1 MAKQKIKKNE
11 FKVIPAENQIVWK
24 TFNSKIINSQ
34 GEIIFE
40 LNNIEAPET
49 WSQTAVD
56 IAASKYFYKGVETS
70 VRQLVTRIGQGLQKA
85 IEHSQIFKSKNEIQ
99 NYINEIKLG
108 LYRQEFAFNSPVW
121 FNCGLFE
128 TYKAHSESRQHYA
141 LNFKRKKIEPVTHVY
156 KRPQLSACFIQSVD
170 DSMESIFDLL
180 KTEAVLFK
188 YGSGTGTNF
197 TNLRSRF
204 EKLKSGGTSSGL
216 ISFLEIFD
224 KSAGSI
230 KSGGVTR
237 RAAKMVCLDVDH
249 PEIIEFIEWKKKEE
263 KKAQALS
270 QAGYDGSL
278 DGEVYRTISGQNSNN
293 SVRLTDQFMRQVL
306 KDGEWSLR
314 YPSNRKVHK
323 KMKAREIWNS
333 LCESAWT
340 CADPGVQFHDTI
352 NKFNMCKV
360 SGEIRASNPCSEF
373 MFLDNTACNLASLNL
388 IKFYREGLFQVSQF
402 THHIDLIFKSQ
413 DAIVDFASYPTRQVA
428 ENSFRFR
435 PIGLGFANLGSLL
448 ILMGIPYDS
457 QQGRA
462 WAAMISATMT
472 AQSYLT
478 SSELA
483 RLKKPFAE
491 YKKNKK
497 SVLEVFAQQMK
508 AVQEIDWSQLPS
520 EYKKNTSFLWMKASE
535 NIKKYGLRNSQV
547 TVIAPTG
554 TIGLVM
560 DCGTTGIEPDY
571 SLVKN
576 KKLSG
581 GGQLR
586 IVNESLEKV
595 LKNLQYSEIEKNQIL
610 HHIINTGSVK
620 NCSVLK
626 SEHLSIF
633 QTAQGDHQISVDG
646 HLLMMSAVQPFI
658 SGAIS
663 KTVNLPAEA
672 QVSDIAD
679 VYMKAWK
686 LNLKSVSLYRDQ
698 SKFVQPLSDIGQ
710 KCIICGHRTT
720 LESGCYKCHNC
731 GYVSA
736 CVG

>member
-1 MAKQKIKKNE
+1 MKAKSKPIETLIPWKK
-11 FKVIPAENQIVWK
+11 FD
-24 TFNSKIINSQ
+24 SKIVDVKGQ
-34 GEIIFE
+34 VIFE
-40 LNNIEAPET
+40 MKNIEAPAT

-56 IAASKYFYKGVETS
+56 IVASKYFYKGHEKS
-70 VRQLVTRIGQGLQKA
+70 VRQLVTRISNGLETA
-85 IEHSQIFKSKNEIQ
+85 ITQSKIFKTKKEIKT
-99 NYINEIKLG
+99 YIDEIKLG

-121 FNCGLFE
+121 FNCGLSE
-128 TYKAHSESRQHYA
+128 TYKAKSASDQHYA
-141 LNFKRKKIEPVTHVY
+141 LNFKNKKIEPSLDVY
-156 KRPQLSACFIQSVD
+156 KRPQSSACFIQSID

-180 KTEAVLFK
+180 KTEAMLFK
-188 YGSGTGTNF
+188 FGSGTGTNF

-204 EKLKSGGTSSGL
+204 ENLKSGGTSSGL

-237 RAAKMVCLDVDH
+237 RAAKMVCLDMDH
-249 PEIIEFIEWKKKEE
+249 PEILDFIEWKKKEE
-263 KKAQALS
+263 KKARVLVE
-270 QAGYDGSL
+270 AGYEGSL

-293 SVRLTDQFMRQVL
+293 SVRVTDQFMQQVL
-306 KDGEWSLR
+306 KDGDWNLK
-314 YPSNRKVHK
+314 YPSTGKVHK
-323 KMKAREIWNS
+323 TVKAKELWNS
-333 LCESAWT
+333 LCESAWE

-352 NKFNMCKV
+352 NKFHMSQA

-373 MFLDNTACNLASLNL
+373 MYLDNTACNLASLNL
-388 IKFYREGLFQVSQF
+388 IKFYQDG
-402 THHIDLIFKSQ
+402 IFNTDKFSTDVDRVFKAQ
-413 DAIVDFASYPTRQVA
+413 DAIVDYSSYPTKQIA
-428 ENSFRFR
+428 ENSYRHR

-448 ILMGIPYDS
+448 MLMGIPYDS
-457 QQGRA
+457 DHGRA
-462 WAAMISATMT
+462 WAGMITAMMT
-472 AQSYLT
+472 AQCYFT
-478 SSELA
+478 SSEIA
-483 RLKKPFAE
+483 RIKTPFAE
-491 YKKNKK
+491 YSKNKK
-497 SVLEVFAQQMK
+497 SALAVLAKQMNS
-508 AVQEIDWSQLPS
+508 VHEIDWSLLP
-520 EYKKNTSFLWMKASE
+520 EQYKQATYAAWMKAVTHV
-535 NIKKYGLRNSQV
+535 KKHGLRNSQV

-595 LKNLQYSEIEKNQIL
+595 LKNLQYSDRDLNQII
-610 HHIINTGSVK
+610 HHIVNTGSVIS
-620 NCSVLK
+620 CAALK
-626 SEHLSIF
+626 PEHRAIF
-633 QTAQGDHQISVDG
+633 QTAQGDNKISSDG
-646 HLLMMSAVQPFI
+646 HLMMMAAVQPFI

-663 KTVNLPAEA
+663 KTVNLPSEA
-672 QVSDIAD
+672 NVADISD

-698 SKFVQPLSDIGQ
+698 SKFVQPLSDVGQ
-710 KCIICGHRTT
+710 KCVVCGHITV

-731 GYVSA
+731 GFVSA

>member
-1 MAKQKIKKNE
+1 MKAKSKQIETQIPWKK
-11 FKVIPAENQIVWK
+11 
-24 TFNSKIINSQ
+24 FNSKILNSDGQ
-34 GEIIFE
+34 TLFE
-40 LNNIEAPET
+40 LKNIEAPSF

-56 IAASKYFYKGVETS
+56 IVASKYFYQGREKS
-70 VRQLVTRIGQGLQKA
+70 VKQLVSRIGNGLRTALIQ
-85 IEHSQIFKSKNEIQ
+85 SQIFKNKKEIE
-99 NYINEIKLG
+99 NHINQIKLG

-121 FNCGLFE
+121 FNCGLSE
-128 TYKAHSESRQHYA
+128 TYKMKSASELHYA
-141 LNFKRKKIEPVTHVY
+141 LNFKNKKIELASDVY
-156 KRPQLSACFIQSVD
+156 KRPQSSACFIQSVED
-170 DSMESIFDLL
+170 DMESIFDLL
-180 KTEAVLFK
+180 KTEAMLFK

-204 EKLKSGGTSSGL
+204 ENLKSGGLSSGL

-249 PEIIEFIEWKKKEE
+249 PEILDFIEWKKKEE
-263 KKAQALS
+263 KKARILIS
-270 QAGYDGSL
+270 AGLEGSL

-293 SVRLTDQFMRQVL
+293 SVRVTDQFMQEVL
-306 KDGEWSLR
+306 KNGDWNLK
-314 YPSNRKVHK
+314 YPSNGKLYK
-323 KMKAREIWNS
+323 KIKAKEIWDS
-333 LCESAWT
+333 LCESAWE

-352 NKFNMCKV
+352 NRSHMCKI

-388 IKFYREGLFQVSQF
+388 IKYYNDEVFSIDKF
-402 THHIDLIFKSQ
+402 TNHIDLVFKAQ
-413 DAIVDFASYPTRQVA
+413 DALVDFSSYPSKQIA
-428 ENSFRFR
+428 ENSYRHR

-448 ILMGIPYDS
+448 MLMGIPYES
-457 QQGRA
+457 QLGRA
-462 WAAMISATMT
+462 WAAMITATMT
-472 AQSYLT
+472 AQCYLT
-478 SSELA
+478 SSQIA
-483 RLKKPFAE
+483 KIKTPFSE
-491 YKKNKK
+491 YQKNKK
-497 SVLEVFAQQMK
+497 SASMVMTKQMK
-508 AVQEIDWSQLPS
+508 AVVDIDWSVLPS
-520 EYKKNTSFLWMKASE
+520 EYKKSTLDLWLKAMTHV
-535 NIKKYGLRNSQV
+535 KKHGLRNAQV

-586 IVNESLEKV
+586 MVNELFDQILHNLKYTDLERK
-595 LKNLQYSEIEKNQIL
+595 QIL
-610 HHIINTGSVK
+610 HHILNTGSVM
-620 NCSVLK
+620 NCKFLK
-626 SEHLSIF
+626 AEHRAIF
-633 QTAQGDHQISVDG
+633 QTAQGDNKISPEG
-646 HLLMMSAVQPFI
+646 HLLMMAAVQPFI

-663 KTVNLPAEA
+663 KTVNLPVESK
-672 QVSDIAD
+672 VSDISA
-679 VYMKAWK
+679 VYLKAWK

-698 SKFVQPLSDIGQ
+698 SKFVQPLSDLSQ
-710 KCIICGHRTT
+710 KCVVCGHKTI